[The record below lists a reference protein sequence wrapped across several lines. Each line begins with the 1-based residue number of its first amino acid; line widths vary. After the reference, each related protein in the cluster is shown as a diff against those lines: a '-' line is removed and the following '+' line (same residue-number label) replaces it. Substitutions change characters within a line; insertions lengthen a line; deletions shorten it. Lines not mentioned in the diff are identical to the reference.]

1 MTIMP
6 AASIAMS
13 QSATLPPF
21 PTETILLSAIT
32 TVSPRATGAARSPLR
47 IFPMLK
53 TATFIASGRLPALLD
68 DDFLMRQSA
77 DARIEASAIGY
88 AEDHGDFV
96 RHWRVRQHDRH
107 AVVMRAHVNLVLVVH
122 RNVDQR
128 PRPAL
133 LGEGGN
139 PGVAAADRRTNRI
152 GEGRGQKRIR
162 MLLLA
167 GEADDSALAVAL
179 HLVLAEARERKLG
192 HALAEFDAGID
203 HWPQILDVAPSVGIL
218 HHGDSGDASQPL
230 VRGASGL
237 LEALFHDNERAPGAK
252 LHGVILT
259 FGFRRSCALSADLS
273 IQYAD
278 DAVCADR
285 TKQNRMLNF
294 NVEDRVGTIVIERVS
309 AGNAFTEAMVRQLGE
324 IIRRAAE
331 EADIV
336 TLSSAVADFTIAIAA
351 ANTRF
356 ALDEVKLGIPPMF
369 ILEQILEH
377 LPAKCALDFI
387 LTGREFGA
395 DEALQIGLVSHVVA
409 PADLDSTVG
418 KFVATLCSRDRRVV
432 LACKSYLRAVAKMPP
447 EVRSAYTLVEQTQ

>member
-1 MTIMP
+1 
-6 AASIAMS
+6 
-13 QSATLPPF
+13 
-21 PTETILLSAIT
+21 
-32 TVSPRATGAARSPLR
+32 
-47 IFPMLK
+47 
-53 TATFIASGRLPALLD
+53 
-68 DDFLMRQSA
+68 MRQSA

-88 AEDHGDFV
+88 AEDHRDFV

-152 GEGRGQKRIR
+152 GEGLGQKRIR

-167 GEADDSALAVAL
+167 GKADDSALAVAL
-179 HLVLAEARERKLG
+179 HLVLAETHERKLG
-192 HALAEFDAGID
+192 HAFAEFDAGID
-203 HWPQILDVAPSVGIL
+203 HWPQILDVAPGVGIL
-218 HHGDSGDASQPL
+218 HNGDSGNASQPL
-230 VRGASGL
+230 VREASGL

-252 LHGVILT
+252 LHGVTLA

-278 DAVCADR
+278 YAVRADK

-294 NVEDRVGTIVIERVS
+294 NVEDRVGPIVIERVS

-336 TLSSAVADFTIAIAA
+336 TLSGAGADFTIGRDRGEPKSGSPFDAFRNISALNKAIAEFPGVLITGVRGRAFGLGVGLISSDIAIAA
-351 ANTRF
+351 ADARF
-356 ALDEVKLGIPPMF
+356 ALDEVKIGIPPMF
-369 ILEQILEH
+369 IMEQILEH
-377 LPAKCALDFI
+377 LPAKRAIDFI

-395 DEALQIGLVSHVVA
+395 DEALQIGLVSRVVG
-409 PADLDSTVG
+409 PDDLDGTTG
-418 KFVATLCSRDRRVV
+418 EFVATLRSRDRRVV
-432 LACKSYLRAVAKMPP
+432 LACKHYLRAVGKMPP
-447 EVRSAYTLVEQTQ
+447 EARSAYALVEQTQFTMGDSQ